1 MYPAPKVRHYQLS
14 LADDGTTLLLTDF
27 GDQVNFGV
35 SFTVQNIDTSA
46 IVYIGSTGVTEEN
59 YGIRLA
65 PGAIASFEDMPRYPG
80 LYARTDTDG
89 SAVAILRVSK

>member
-1 MYPAPKVRHYQLS
+1 MYPAPKVLHYQLS

-46 IVYIGSTGVTEEN
+46 NVFIGGTDVGSGN
-59 YGIRLA
+59 YGIKLA

-80 LYARTDTDG
+80 LYAISDTN
-89 SAVAILRVSK
+89 SSSVAILRVSK

>member
-1 MYPAPKVRHYQLS
+1 MYPAPKVRHYQLE

-46 IVYIGSTGVTEEN
+46 NVFIGGTDVGIGE
-59 YGIRLA
+59 YGIKLA

-80 LYARTDTDG
+80 LYAITDTDG
-89 SAVAILRVSK
+89 SEVAILRVSK